1 MAEHSIENEELKI
14 LVSDHGGEL
23 VSLVKKE
30 TGQEY
35 IWNADKAFWGRHA
48 PVLFPIVGGL
58 RENIYRFGGREYRLG
73 QHGFARDMEFELAS
87 KTENEI
93 WHRLVSNEATREQY
107 PFDFELETG
116 FRLFRNQVIVLWRVQ
131 NRSEGEMYFSI
142 GGHPAFLLPP
152 QDGAAGGKEADR
164 QKEEVFPAGTF
175 LKSGNGQEKKEDM
188 PEQGRYKLLFEGVS
202 MLNTRMLENGLA
214 CRRLEQLELTRCEV
228 EGKQYGAAAVTEHFF
243 DRDAYIIEGHQTRE
257 VALAGTDGSP
267 RLSVKFDAPLFGVW
281 APKGNAPFVCIE
293 PWYGRCDGVD
303 ADQSLE
309 DKEYINRLEPG
320 QVFSKN
326 YRICIY

>member
-1 MAEHSIENEELKI
+1 
-14 LVSDHGGEL
+14 
-23 VSLVKKE
+23 
-30 TGQEY
+30 
-35 IWNADKAFWGRHA
+35 

-58 RENIYRFGGREYRLG
+58 KDGTYRYGGREYRLG

-93 WHRLVSNEATREQY
+93 WHRLVSSEATKEVY

-116 FRLFRNQVIVLWRVQ
+116 FRLFRNQVIALWRVQ
-131 NRSEGEMYFSI
+131 NRSDGEMYFSI

-152 QDGAAGGKEADR
+152 ASGAEPR
-164 QKEEVFPAGTF
+164 QGLGE
-175 LKSGNGQEKKEDM
+175 
-188 PEQGRYKLLFEGVS
+188 LLFEGVS
-202 MLNTRMLENGLA
+202 VLNTRMLENGLA
-214 CRRLEQLELTRCEV
+214 CRGLEQLELTRREIG
-228 EGKQYGAAAVTEHFF
+228 GKQYGAVAVTEHFF

-257 VALAGTDGSP
+257 AALAGPDGSVW
-267 RLSVKFDAPLFGVW
+267 LSVKFDAPLFGVW

-303 ADQSLE
+303 ADQRLE
-309 DKEYINRLEPG
+309 NKEYINRLEPG

-326 YRICIY
+326 YHICIY